1 MPENTNYTPEEKKEK
16 VIKGGAK
23 LEKKSTKKKIVDFL
37 FSDKLDSIGNYLAYS
52 ILGPSLKNTL
62 FNMVTGALQMALFG
76 GNTVV
81 GGQQGGRYIPNYG
94 YQPGQRDPYQYNQVS
109 NPGYA
114 QPQIGMYQQRVGLND
129 VSFDTKDDAYLILD
143 RMARD
148 VARYGKVRLADFYTY
163 SGISGQEGNWT
174 LQGSGWYTL
183 GDAHPMMRT
192 DGRWVIDFPPVQVL
206 R

>member
-1 MPENTNYTPEEKKEK
+1 
-16 VIKGGAK
+16 
-23 LEKKSTKKKIVDFL
+23 
-37 FSDKLDSIGNYLAYS
+37 
-52 ILGPSLKNTL
+52 
-62 FNMVTGALQMALFG
+62 
-76 GNTVV
+76 
-81 GGQQGGRYIPNYG
+81 
-94 YQPGQRDPYQYNQVS
+94 
-109 NPGYA
+109 
-114 QPQIGMYQQRVGLND
+114 MYQQRVGLND
-129 VSFDTKDDAYLILD
+129 VSFDTQDDAYLVLD

-163 SGISGQEGNWT
+163 AGISGQEGNWT